1 MKKLIVD
8 IIFALLIAAAIIVV
22 FGTVIVTSGCIK
34 WKVPVSNG
42 KSIVHERW
50 WSDASADKVDFFF
63 QDPNVTV
70 WIVVNDPCSSVNPGR
85 LIITEPRTGI
95 NASFEAGKGNHH
107 AR

>member
-1 MKKLIVD
+1 MRQSLKI
-8 IIFALLIAAAIIVV
+8 ALVIAWVAISV
-22 FGTVIVTSGCIK
+22 FLNYGCVK

-42 KSIVHERW
+42 KYIVHERW
-50 WSDASADKVDFFF
+50 WSDASADKVDFYYKDPNITVLISVN
-63 QDPNVTV
+63 DPNV
-70 WIVVNDPCSSVNPGR
+70 SVNSGR